1 MPRIARVATQKN
13 TKGEITH
20 LTIDVK
26 KHKDIVAPLLEQ
38 LGVKGNSKFEQ
49 DWERGITLEEA
60 RANTHERIKKLWQNK
75 TSMPNT
81 N

>member
-1 MPRIARVATQKN
+1 MPRIAGVATQKN

-26 KHKDIVAPLLEQ
+26 KHKDIVAPLMEQ
-38 LGVKGNSKFEQ
+38 LAVKATSKFED

-60 RANTHERIKKLWQNK
+60 RANLHGRITELWKK
-75 TSMPNT
+75 
-81 N
+81 

>member
-1 MPRIARVATQKN
+1 MPRIAGVATQKN

-38 LGVKGNSKFEQ
+38 LGVKTKSKFEE
-49 DWERGITLEEA
+49 DWEGGITLEEA
-60 RANTHERIKKLWQNK
+60 RTNLHRRIKELWK
-75 TSMPNT
+75 K
-81 N
+81 

>member
-1 MPRIARVATQKN
+1 MPRIAGVAAQKN

-26 KHKDIVAPLLEQ
+26 KHKDFVAPLLEQ
-38 LGVKGNSKFEQ
+38 LSAKPKDKFEA

-60 RANTHERIKKLWQNK
+60 RTNLHRRIKELWK
-75 TSMPNT
+75 K
-81 N
+81 

>member
-1 MPRIARVATQKN
+1 MPRIAGVATQKN

-38 LGVKGNSKFEQ
+38 LGAKANSKFEE
-49 DWERGITLEEA
+49 DWKRGITLEEA
-60 RANTHERIKKLWQNK
+60 RKNSHDFIRKMWKK
-75 TSMPNT
+75 
-81 N
+81 

>member
-1 MPRIARVATQKN
+1 MPRIAGVATQKN

-38 LGVKGNSKFEQ
+38 LGVKFKSKFEE
-49 DWERGITLEEA
+49 DWQRGVSLEEA
-60 RANTHERIKKLWQNK
+60 RKNSHDFIRKMWKK
-75 TSMPNT
+75 
-81 N
+81 